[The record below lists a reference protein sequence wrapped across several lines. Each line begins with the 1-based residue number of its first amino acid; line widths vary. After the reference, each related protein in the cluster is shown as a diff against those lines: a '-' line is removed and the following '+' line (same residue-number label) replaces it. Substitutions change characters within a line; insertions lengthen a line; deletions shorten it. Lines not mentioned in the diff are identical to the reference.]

1 MQRPHQNQQGWPE
14 VATNLEIPKNG
25 SAACGA
31 LSRVPLVFPCS
42 PEDDHFGANILA
54 RPILCTSRRRG
65 PNYLLVYTA
74 YINIRGTK
82 PSFRQTR
89 RKSKNQVAMWPEL
102 ILIISYSTQNHSKS
116 LIIHVQRS
124 VPDPSLVQAPLIP
137 AAHAS
142 LAAWR
147 AEEGSRPEG
156 HRPNQGFP
164 RSRSVHLAIARKAE
178 RSIARAWQGLVKSIT
193 KRDSSKRHSPSSSST
208 TITTTTATATTTTTT
223 ATY

>member
-1 MQRPHQNQQGWPE
+1 MVLLL
-14 VATNLEIPKNG
+14 VAH
-25 SAACGA
+25 SHAC
-31 LSRVPLVFPCS
+31 RWF
-42 PEDDHFGANILA
+42 FLA
-54 RPILCTSRRRG
+54 RLRMTTLGQTSWQGRFFVHQGAEGRTICWYTRHISTSEE
-65 PNYLLVYTA
+65 PNPA
-74 YINIRGTK
+74 SGK
-82 PSFRQTR
+82 QGG
-89 RKSKNQVAMWPEL
+89 KSKNQVAMWPEL